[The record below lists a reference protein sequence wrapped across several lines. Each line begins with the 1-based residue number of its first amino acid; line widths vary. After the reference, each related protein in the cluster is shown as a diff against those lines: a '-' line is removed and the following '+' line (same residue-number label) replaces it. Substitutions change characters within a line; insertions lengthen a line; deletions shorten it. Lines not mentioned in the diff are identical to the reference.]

1 MEEGVPSEV
10 GVVVLKD
17 VYFALVV
24 ELDLLESFEDGGAGT
39 FRGRAWLGGRLFVEG
54 LSFGVV
60 LEARVVEVVEDVGLV
75 EF

>member
-1 MEEGVPSEV
+1 MGVI
-10 GVVVLKD
+10 VLKD

-24 ELDLLESFEDGGAGT
+24 ELDLLESFEDGGAGS
-39 FRGRAWLGGRLFVEG
+39 FRGRAWLGRRLLVESV
-54 LSFGVV
+54 SFGVV